1 MACSRCFVK
10 KWSIQIF
17 FSFQL
22 NAASEEEENSEQDE
36 EKIEGDEDDEGEEYE
51 EQSVTLWSKLS
62 QMTFENDDQQ
72 ATIQDPCAVSDADQ
86 VSLTSHDKISEDK
99 CEDLMSTPQSTL
111 DTDLKHFKSNVEDK
125 GNNSS
130 LYSYESEQSL
140 DSEKVKQLS
149 VTTKAGSLSGHGS
162 VNEISSKKELKERE
176 TTDNSL
182 DPCLENTSEVVEQ
195 STTDFESF
203 DDEFSAKLLT
213 RDELLALF
221 QMLHTKKIQNTV
233 GDSHSILT
241 TVGLVSKLKMCPLGI
256 PLR

>member
-86 VSLTSHDKISEDK
+86 VSLTSHDMISEDK
-99 CEDLMSTPQSTL
+99 CEDLMSTPQSTI

-125 GNNSS
+125 GNSS

-140 DSEKVKQLS
+140 DSEKVKQFS

-176 TTDNSL
+176 TTDDSL

-195 STTDFESF
+195 STTESF

-241 TVGLVSKLKMCPLGI
+241 TVGLVSKLKMCPLCI

>member
-10 KWSIQIF
+10 KQSIQIF

-72 ATIQDPCAVSDADQ
+72 ATIQDPRAVSDADQ

-99 CEDLMSTPQSTL
+99 CEDLMSTPLSTI

-125 GNNSS
+125 GNSS

-162 VNEISSKKELKERE
+162 VNEIFSKKELKERE
-176 TTDNSL
+176 TTDDSL